1 MALQHNTSYIVPL
14 KVSLVKRLISVRLVK
29 KSCISGNENTLGVLY
44 ISYSVVD
51 DQRHK

>member
-1 MALQHNTSYIVPL
+1 MALSKSRVLIIIIVPL
-14 KVSLVKRLISVRLVK
+14 KVVVCVL
-29 KSCISGNENTLGVLY
+29 GNRNTLGVLY